1 MTSHFK
7 LATSKMWQFKNWLK
21 GKTFKAFIARPII
34 CLTSASLLLLEQAQI
49 VHQKV
54 KLVRVPEGGDRV
66 HPMPRRHNFLK
77 SELFS
82 HCLPTMGS
90 LAYPP
95 ALRKNIDQFS
105 ELPGRRTRVPGCR
118 VDCEETAEKEDVPS
132 KDLSSRAHTATATQ
146 QPATTREL
154 RELWISRF
162 SVSQRLH
169 TERQPPS
176 LTTPGIVVI
185 QSQQPFSFKPDSI
198 SSQSLLNIWSALA
211 VCYFR
216 CQRLRFQV
224 RSKILRYLG
233 ITICP
238 MAIKSTFLC
247 ATVTSADSLTS
258 EFQELGILNNMR
270 SQFTFYIH
278 RSHMHGMHYIPIRN
292 WECDTVCTR
301 NSYFTF
307 TPL

>member
-21 GKTFKAFIARPII
+21 GVTFKAFIARPII

-66 HPMPRRHNFLK
+66 HPMPRRHNSPK

-90 LAYPP
+90 LTSPP
-95 ALRKNIDQFS
+95 TLRKNIDQFS

-146 QPATTREL
+146 QPGTTREL

-176 LTTPGIVVI
+176 LTTTG
-185 QSQQPFSFKPDSI
+185 
-198 SSQSLLNIWSALA
+198 
-211 VCYFR
+211 
-216 CQRLRFQV
+216 
-224 RSKILRYLG
+224 
-233 ITICP
+233 
-238 MAIKSTFLC
+238 
-247 ATVTSADSLTS
+247 
-258 EFQELGILNNMR
+258 
-270 SQFTFYIH
+270 
-278 RSHMHGMHYIPIRN
+278 
-292 WECDTVCTR
+292 
-301 NSYFTF
+301 
-307 TPL
+307 